1 MPRRLAT
8 VLLVVVLSLSLG
20 LHWVALQ
27 SAAWVGMV
35 ITFSQTST
43 LGEAINKALD
53 GAHPC
58 KLCKLVAAGKQQQ
71 QKQDIVKPTIKLEGS
86 LTSSSRWI
94 FPPATLRPPSGPDTD
109 APRRADPPPFPRPR
123 LFPV

>member
-1 MPRRLAT
+1 MIRRFAP

-35 ITFSQTST
+35 ISFSQTAT
-43 LGEAINKALD
+43 LGEAITKTLA

-58 KLCKLVAAGKQQQ
+58 KLCKLVQAGKQQQ
-71 QKQDIVKPTIKLEGS
+71 GNQELTKPTLKLEGS
-86 LTSSSRWI
+86 LTISSGGI
-94 FPPATLRPPSGPDTD
+94 FPPAHLRHAPGPDAD

-123 LFPV
+123 SLPV

>member
-1 MPRRLAT
+1 MPHRLAT
-8 VLLVVVLSLSLG
+8 ALLVVVLSLSLG

-35 ITFSQTST
+35 INFSQTQT
-43 LGEAINKALD
+43 LGEAINKTLG

-71 QKQDIVKPTIKLEGS
+71 QKQDIVKPAFKLEGS
-86 LTSSSRWI
+86 LALSSLWI
-94 FPPATLRPPSGPDTD
+94 FPPPLARPPLGPDTD

-123 LFPV
+123 SFPA

>member
-1 MPRRLAT
+1 MIRRFAP
-8 VLLVVVLSLSLG
+8 VLLVMVLSLSLG

-35 ITFSQTST
+35 ISFSQTAT
-43 LGEAINKALD
+43 LGEAINKTLA

-58 KLCKLVAAGKQQQ
+58 KLCKLVQAGQQQ
-71 QKQDIVKPTIKLEGS
+71 GKPELTQPALKLEGS
-86 LTSSSRWI
+86 LPTSAAWI
-94 FPPATLRPPSGPDTD
+94 FSPAAARPAPGPDVA

-123 LFPV
+123 SLPV

>member
-1 MPRRLAT
+1 MIRRFAP

-35 ITFSQTST
+35 ISFSQTTT
-43 LGEAINKALD
+43 LGEAINKTLA

-58 KLCKLVAAGKQQQ
+58 KLCKLVEAGKQQQ
-71 QKQDIVKPTIKLEGS
+71 GNQELTKPALKLEGS
-86 LTSSSRWI
+86 LTISSGGI
-94 FPPATLRPPSGPDTD
+94 FPPAHQGPAPGPDVE

-123 LFPV
+123 SLPV

>member
-1 MPRRLAT
+1 MIRRFAP
-8 VLLVVVLSLSLG
+8 VLLVMVLSLSLG

-35 ITFSQTST
+35 ISFSQTAT
-43 LGEAINKALD
+43 LGEAIAKTLA

-58 KLCKLVAAGKQQQ
+58 KLCKLVQAGQQQ
-71 QKQDIVKPTIKLEGS
+71 QGKPELTQPALKLEGS
-86 LTSSSRWI
+86 LTISAGGI
-94 FPPATLRPPSGPDTD
+94 FPPAHPRHAPGPDAH

-123 LFPV
+123 SLPV